1 MLNKLIIPV
10 FAIILVGSLL
20 VTPLIPLLDQDLGK
34 TIMLTS
40 GEEEE
45 SSSMEEMMKK
55 FDETATYIKFYSE
68 LHHEFIKQNLQ
79 ITYSGYLL
87 PITDYTLEI
96 LDPPPRQLV

>member
-20 VTPLIPLLDQDLGK
+20 VTPLIPLLDKELGK

-55 FDETATYIKFYSE
+55 FDETTFYIKYFSE
-68 LHHEFIKQNLQ
+68 LRHELVKQNQL
-79 ITYSGYLL
+79 ITYSGYLF
-87 PITDYTLEI
+87 PTSDHTLEI
-96 LDPPPRQLV
+96 LDPPPRQLM